1 MIEEFNIRLLEI
13 PEGNSIFELKGAK
26 KCWESKIKGIFQT
39 NPIVMEAD
47 PFLFSWHGRLFLFYE
62 SKRLFSPGVIMMRYT
77 DDLLHWSDETL
88 VLQESF
94 HLSFP
99 NVFEHQ
105 GQIYMLPETNEA
117 DSIRLYRA
125 DNDGLTSFSLCKVL
139 VEKPPFFV
147 RGVSF
152 VDSIIVPIEGVYYLF
167 TTVMHNG
174 KNTLLLYYA
183 DNLIG
188 EYVYSSISPLL
199 SDNHYGRNA
208 GSVVV
213 YDDCLFR
220 ISQDCSKTYGENVSV
235 HKIKSLAKD
244 LYVEEIFIDNLFDR
258 KDKFFFYGGHQFN
271 VAFYKGKYIVATDAK
286 NYNYYFWSRLLRKIK
301 RLFE

>member
-99 NVFEHQ
+99 NVLNIK
-105 GQIYMLPETNEA
+105 GNIYVAGNE
-117 DSIRLYRA
+117 
-125 DNDGLTSFSLCKVL
+125 
-139 VEKPPFFV
+139 
-147 RGVSF
+147 
-152 VDSIIVPIEGVYYLF
+152 
-167 TTVMHNG
+167 
-174 KNTLLLYYA
+174 
-183 DNLIG
+183 
-188 EYVYSSISPLL
+188 
-199 SDNHYGRNA
+199 
-208 GSVVV
+208 
-213 YDDCLFR
+213 
-220 ISQDCSKTYGENVSV
+220 
-235 HKIKSLAKD
+235 
-244 LYVEEIFIDNLFDR
+244 
-258 KDKFFFYGGHQFN
+258 
-271 VAFYKGKYIVATDAK
+271 
-286 NYNYYFWSRLLRKIK
+286 
-301 RLFE
+301 

>member
-1 MIEEFNIRLLEI
+1 M
-13 PEGNSIFELKGAK
+13 
-26 KCWESKIKGIFQT
+26 
-39 NPIVMEAD
+39 
-47 PFLFSWHGRLFLFYE
+47 
-62 SKRLFSPGVIMMRYT
+62 
-77 DDLLHWSDETL
+77 
-88 VLQESF
+88 
-94 HLSFP
+94 
-99 NVFEHQ
+99 
-105 GQIYMLPETNEA
+105 
-117 DSIRLYRA
+117 
-125 DNDGLTSFSLCKVL
+125 
-139 VEKPPFFV
+139 
-147 RGVSF
+147 
-152 VDSIIVPIEGVYYLF
+152 
-167 TTVMHNG
+167 
-174 KNTLLLYYA
+174 LLYYA

-258 KDKFFFYGGHQFN
+258 KDKFYFYGGHQFN